1 MRPHRQQPPSLGF
14 SRQNTGV
21 ACHFLLQCM
30 KVKSESEDAQSC
42 LTPIRLLCPWDLPGK
57 STGVGCHRLLWTVT
71 KRYTQTQNRVKLVL
85 TPNTYLTHFS
95 YFSPLLPFLSNVSEA
110 PDKEIFWRFQI
121 DFILCL
127 CSENKI
133 MRRKL
138 QSLFRI
144 SLTFP
149 KMLIEVKSWISPVFC
164 ITAS

>member
-1 MRPHRQQPPSLGF
+1 MPTLLAILLTSWLIIHVCPIWCSGCSL
-14 SRQNTGV
+14 QNFKWYHSSPT
-21 ACHFLLQCM
+21 
-30 KVKSESEDAQSC
+30 
-42 LTPIRLLCPWDLPGK
+42 RLLCPWDLPGK